1 MLDSFHHWPVRA
13 LGELVSFRNGLNFTQ
28 AANGERVKIVGVGD
42 FLDREEI
49 KDIAALTEGCVA
61 GEVREEETL
70 NDGDLLFVRSNG
82 NKALVGRCAL
92 VRPGSSK
99 VCFSGFTIRA
109 RVTVRDVD
117 AFYLVKLARSEVMLR
132 ELHRLG
138 SGSSINNLSQDI
150 LSEVRLPFPPLPEQ
164 RRIAGI
170 LRTWDEAIDAASR
183 LIDAKRRRLDGVA
196 ARLFASTRAIGG
208 GRRPEGW
215 TRMTFGDAFA
225 ERKTRNPGL
234 LDTDVVTVGKY
245 AIRKQSEHFKRSVA
259 SKDLSPY
266 WVISPGDFV
275 YDPMSAYYG
284 ALGRFDGAS
293 DGVVSPAYRVI
304 RLAKG
309 LDSDF
314 MAELLKQHHVRFQ
327 LDALSS
333 QGNKEGKRRSLQRS
347 AFDSVEFF
355 APGQNAQREMA
366 GKVALFRA
374 DLAASETHLDAL
386 KRQKRGLMQKLLTGD
401 WRVPAEPAG

>member
-1 MLDSFHHWPVRA
+1 MLDNTDQWRTVSLGSISQIKSGGTPNRKSPEYWDPNGIPWVTTSEVAYGVITTTKERISKTGLANSSAKIFPAGTLLIA
-13 LGELVSFRNGLNFTQ
+13 LYGQGKTRGQVATLGIDAATNQACAAIIPNKSLDRDFLYYSLQNDYARIRGLSNSGGQDNLSAELV
-28 AANGERVKIVGVGD
+28 
-42 FLDREEI
+42 RE
-49 KDIAALTEGCVA
+49 
-61 GEVREEETL
+61 
-70 NDGDLLFVRSNG
+70 
-82 NKALVGRCAL
+82 
-92 VRPGSSK
+92 
-99 VCFSGFTIRA
+99 IRIP
-109 RVTVRDVD
+109 
-117 AFYLVKLARSEVMLR
+117 L
-132 ELHRLG
+132 
-138 SGSSINNLSQDI
+138 
-150 LSEVRLPFPPLPEQ
+150 PPLPEQ

-284 ALGRFDGAS
+284 ALGRFDGTS

-366 GKVALFRA
+366 EKVALFRA

-386 KRQKRGLMQKLLTGD
+386 KRQKRGLMQKLLTGE
-401 WRVPAEPAG
+401 WRVPA

>member
-1 MLDSFHHWPVRA
+1 MLDEQSQLVDLGQIATKITDGTHHTPNYTNDGVIFLSAKNLREGGIDFSDHRWISLEEHSTLIRRCNPQPGDVMVSKSGSLGTACVVPEGAPTFSLFESVA
-13 LGELVSFRNGLNFTQ
+13 LI
-28 AANGERVKIVGVGD
+28 K
-42 FLDREEI
+42 LDRQ
-49 KDIAALTEGCVA
+49 VA
-61 GEVREEETL
+61 DADFVSQYL
-70 NDGDLLFVRSNG
+70 NSPHSRRHFGRITTGLAVQHLHLVDLR
-82 NKALVGRCAL
+82 KAPIHL
-92 VRPGSSK
+92 
-99 VCFSGFTIRA
+99 
-109 RVTVRDVD
+109 
-117 AFYLVKLARSEVMLR
+117 
-132 ELHRLG
+132 
-138 SGSSINNLSQDI
+138 
-150 LSEVRLPFPPLPEQ
+150 PPLPEQ